1 MNAQIIIENQTLLH
15 ENRQLTTLLKEY
27 EGTMETIMAKFRN
40 HAVRPILPLYRSLS
54 ECVLQLAAQE
64 HELRITRH
72 YEALLIARDAQSLTT
87 DLTAASNH
95 SQSLRRLCNNFRNLV
110 RSMAGEEQQQLLQL
124 SDVPFDNSL
133 LEFNFEEII
142 QKLEDEGTAVYIGED
157 AQEDWALEREVE
169 ISRLEKENEEL
180 RRMLGID
187 PRSME
192 EKGVILDQ
200 AEVARIG
207 SPRLGQM
214 RRRSGSNSGSF
225 GSNSGSSESV
235 AGMSVAGDG
244 IYGQRSPTASAFTNM
259 GAQEQQPQVQQQMNG
274 SGAPLQRAMEIRAQQ
289 RRGGGP
295 MFSHGGRGGPSLWQ
309 QQQPQPQQQQ
319 SQQQG
324 QGLWPQGSSLDLDLG
339 R

>member
-15 ENRQLTTLLKEY
+15 ENKQLTMLLKEY

-40 HAVRPILPLYRSLS
+40 HAVCSFLPLNRLLS
-54 ECVLQLAAQE
+54 ESTLQLAAQE

-72 YEALLIARDAQSLTT
+72 YEALLIAREAQSLTT
-87 DLTAASNH
+87 DLTAASNN
-95 SQSLRRLCNNFRNLV
+95 SQSLRRLCTNFRNLLK
-110 RSMAGEEQQQLLQL
+110 SMAGEDPQQLLQL
-124 SDVPFDNSL
+124 PDDPFDNVSL
-133 LEFNFEEII
+133 ECGFEEII
-142 QKLEDEGTAVYIGED
+142 QKLKDEGTAVYIGED
-157 AQEDWALEREVE
+157 VREDWALEREVE

-187 PRSME
+187 PHSME
-192 EKGVILDQ
+192 AKGVILDQ

-207 SPRLGQM
+207 SPRLGKM

-225 GSNSGSSESV
+225 GSNSGSNESV
-235 AGMSVAGDG
+235 AGIMNSATGVAGDG
-244 IYGQRSPTASAFTNM
+244 VYGQRSPTASAFTN
-259 GAQEQQPQVQQQMNG
+259 AQEQQQQVQQQTNG
-274 SGAPLQRAMEIRAQQ
+274 GGGAPLQRAMELRAQQ

-295 MFSHGGRGGPSLWQ
+295 MFSRGGRGSSNLWQ
-309 QQQPQPQQQQ
+309 QQQPQPQQ

-324 QGLWPQGSSLDLDLG
+324 PGLWPQGSTLDLS